1 MSHTKCAKYLQLQ
14 PNGRRGRVGADTCH
28 RRGLICRQQRSCSFV
43 TPKSRT
49 AMSRGVTAA
58 GNADAKE
65 LTVRGW
71 QRSGALVRLFAP
83 RDGQF
88 VDPRLAQ
95 PKAIFASA
103 VGKHSNSL
111 RPQHTVLALA
121 KELKLLLDLR
131 FPKGDE
137 PGLAVAARSR
147 RRTCSHRLGA
157 REHSSHR
164 QRHRRE
170 RNHMPAKV
178 VRLLRFDL
186 VWVLDRRTTATGWD
200 FAQLPQML
208 LPGDGE

>member
-1 MSHTKCAKYLQLQ
+1 MPATKIMFIRHAEKPDGDVQ
-14 PNGRRGRVGADTCH
+14 
-28 RRGLICRQQRSCSFV
+28 
-43 TPKSRT
+43 
-49 AMSRGVTAA
+49 GVTAA

-137 PGLAVAARSR
+137 PGLAVAARSADGPVLIAWEHENIPAIVNAIVENET
-147 RRTCSHRLGA
+147 TCPQKWSN
-157 REHSSHR
+157 S
-164 QRHRRE
+164 
-170 RNHMPAKV
+170 
-178 VRLLRFDL
+178 RFDL